1 MTDTIGNDSFSSTG
15 IQTDFFTPVITN
27 QPISVNGGL
36 NLFSDS
42 TYNDNNLSDIGNISM
57 RNLACSNSLLVSSPT
72 PTLLDPNC
80 SAAFVLG
87 PVGTFKINKV
97 NGGLVDP
104 VLSIND
110 LTKINMHIPLD
121 MNNSNLLNVL
131 LAQIQNINCSSLT
144 VSEINGLTPTGGVY
158 MMTGEADA
166 ISGTTAETSILIG
179 STGVGSLLVPANEF
193 VISSYHFNL
202 SGNVS
207 TVNGDTLTIRL
218 NNGVSLAS
226 FVVDLNPSQ
235 NEFFELEADFSI
247 MKRGGPGEAEITTNF
262 DFTYSDAGSTAW
274 RGKRICVT
282 NNTTFDTTID
292 NTLSITVQWDTTDNN
307 NSIQCRQAI
316 LTKTY

>member
-1 MTDTIGNDSFSSTG
+1 VLFVLD
-15 IQTDFFTPVITN
+15 
-27 QPISVNGGL
+27 VNG
-36 NLFSDS
+36 
-42 TYNDNNLSDIGNISM
+42 
-57 RNLACSNSLLVSSPT
+57 
-72 PTLLDPNC
+72 
-80 SAAFVLG
+80 
-87 PVGTFKINKV
+87 TFNINKV
-97 NGGLVDP
+97 NGP
-104 VLSIND
+104 VVVPVFAIND

-121 MNNSNLLNVL
+121 MNNSKLLNVL

-166 ISGTTAETSILIG
+166 IFETRAETSILIG

-193 VISSYHFNL
+193 AISSYHFNL

-226 FVVDLNPSQ
+226 FVVDLTSSQ
-235 NEFFELEADFSI
+235 NEVELEADFSI